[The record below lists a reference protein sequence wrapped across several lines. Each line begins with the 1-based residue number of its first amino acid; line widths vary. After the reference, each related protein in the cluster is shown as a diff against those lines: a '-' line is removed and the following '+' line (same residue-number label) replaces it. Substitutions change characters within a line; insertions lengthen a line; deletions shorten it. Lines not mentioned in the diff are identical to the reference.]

1 MTGNVTP
8 FPGGPGGLPPQPPP
22 MMPNPAY
29 QQWLQVKQAW
39 EAEQARRQK
48 QFLAACDIIRDDTV
62 ASYKIDIE
70 ADSTVAADEQAEK
83 DARIEFLKEITPFL
97 EVVVPG
103 LMGNPA
109 LAPLAK
115 ELGMFAVRAFPA
127 SRSLE
132 DAFETAF
139 DNLAAQA
146 QKNPPQP
153 PQQKGAPGKSPM
165 EIQAEAQ
172 TAAGQQQTDQ
182 QVAAARAQTDQQTNM
197 VDIMKIRSQEQI
209 AADKLQ
215 ADQLQHEQSL
225 GLQARVAAGREA
237 LDQARISHIEAT
249 NTRGLV

>member
-8 FPGGPGGLPPQPPP
+8 FPPQPGGMPPQQPA
-22 MMPNPAY
+22 MTVNPAY
-29 QQWLQVKQAW
+29 LQWLQVKQVW
-39 EAEQARRQK
+39 EAENAKRQQ
-48 QFLAACDIIRDDTV
+48 QFLQACEIIKEDAV
-62 ASYKIDIE
+62 SSYKIDIE

-83 DARIEFLKEITPFL
+83 DARVEFLKEITPFL

-146 QKNPPQP
+146 GKAGPQQP
-153 PQQKGAPGKSPM
+153 PQKGGNTKSPM
-165 EIQAEAQ
+165 EIQTEAQ
-172 TAAGQQQTDQ
+172 TAQGQQQTDQ
-182 QVAAARAQTDQQTNM
+182 QVAAVRAQTDQQANM
-197 VDIMKIRSQEQI
+197 VKLMQIRSQEQI
-209 AADKLQ
+209 AAEKLA

-225 GLQARVAAGREA
+225 GLQARVAAGREQ
-237 LDQARISHIEAT
+237 LDQARISRIEAR
-249 NTRGLV
+249 NTQGLV

>member
-1 MTGNVTP
+1 MT
-8 FPGGPGGLPPQPPP
+8 GLPPQLGAPGSMPPAQP
-22 MMPNPAY
+22 AMMPNPAF
-29 QQWLQVKQAW
+29 QQWLQIKQAW
-39 EAEQARRQK
+39 DAENERRQK
-48 QFLAACDIIRDDTV
+48 QFVQACELIKEDAA
-62 ASYKIDIE
+62 ASFKIDIE
-70 ADSTVAADEQAEK
+70 ADSTVAADENAEK

-146 QKNPPQP
+146 GQNPPQ
-153 PQQKGAPGKSPM
+153 QTQKTGNTKSPM

-172 TAAGQQQTDQ
+172 TAQGQQQTDQ
-182 QVAAARAQTDQQTNM
+182 QVAAVKAQTDQQANM
-197 VDIMKIRSQEQI
+197 VKLMQIRSQEQI
-209 AADKLQ
+209 AAAKLQ

-225 GLQARVAAGREA
+225 SLQARVAAGREG
-237 LDQARISHIEAT
+237 LEEARMSRIEAQ